1 VTLAG
6 LLAAA
11 ALELPQVVVTTGPD
25 GTVTWS
31 RGDRAFAML
40 APDGAAAYALDPA
53 VAAAAARTPDTTL
66 SGLGAGWIRF
76 APKAL
81 DEHAADRAIAW
92 FVSAHRRAA
101 PRD

>member
-1 VTLAG
+1 MTLPD

-11 ALELPQVVVTTGPD
+11 ASELPQVVVTTASD
-25 GTVTWS
+25 GTITWS

-40 APDGAAAYALDPA
+40 AADGAAAFALDPA
-53 VAAAAARTPDTTL
+53 VAAAAARTPDTAP

-76 APKAL
+76 APSVV

-92 FVSAHRRAA
+92 FLSAHRRAA

>member
-1 VTLAG
+1 MTLPDLLAG
-6 LLAAA
+6 AAS
-11 ALELPQVVVTTGPD
+11 ELPQVVVTTGPD
-25 GTVTWS
+25 ATVTWS

-40 APDGAAAYALDPA
+40 AADGAAAFALDPA

-66 SGLGAGWIRF
+66 SGLGVGWIRF

-81 DEHAADRAIAW
+81 DEHAADRAVAW

>member
-1 VTLAG
+1 VTLPD

-11 ALELPQVVVTTGPD
+11 ASELPQIVAATGPD
-25 GTVTWS
+25 RTVTWS

-40 APDGAAAYALDPA
+40 AADGAAAFALDPA
-53 VAAAAARTPDTTL
+53 VAAAAVRTPDTTP

-76 APKAL
+76 APAVL
-81 DEHAADRAIAW
+81 DEHAADRAVAW